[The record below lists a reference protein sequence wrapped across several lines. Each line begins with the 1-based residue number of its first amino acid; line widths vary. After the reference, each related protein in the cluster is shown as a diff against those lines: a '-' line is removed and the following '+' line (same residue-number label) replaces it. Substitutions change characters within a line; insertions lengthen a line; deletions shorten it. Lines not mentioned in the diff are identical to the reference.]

1 VTLLELR
8 NLDVHYGAV
17 AAIRGLSLTLAAG
30 TIGSI
35 IGSNGAG
42 KSTTLRAVSGLVR
55 PSGGE
60 VWFDG
65 ARIDRLD
72 SKSIVAR
79 GIAHVPEGR
88 RVFPELTVEENLRI
102 GGYLRRD
109 RVALNRDFEEICA
122 EFPRLAERRKQLAR
136 TLSGGEQQM
145 LAIGRAVMSNPRLIL
160 MDEPSMGLS
169 PIMVAAMTQIIQRIN
184 KSGRTVLLVEQNA
197 NVALSIC
204 DQAVVLEQGQLV
216 LAGTGAELKDNEHVR
231 IAYIGI

>member
-1 VTLLELR
+1 MLELR
-8 NLDVHYGAV
+8 NLGVHYGVV
-17 AAIRGLSLTLAAG
+17 AAIRDLSLTVAAG
-30 TIGSI
+30 SIGSI

-42 KSTTLRAVSGLVR
+42 KSTTLRTISGMVR
-55 PSGGE
+55 PSCGE
-60 VWFDG
+60 IWFDG

-72 SKSIVAR
+72 AKSIVAL

-102 GGYLRRD
+102 GGYLRGD
-109 RVALNRDFEEICA
+109 RVALNRDFVEICT
-122 EFPRLAERRKQLAR
+122 EFPRLSERRKQLAR

-145 LAIGRAVMSNPRLIL
+145 LAIGRAIMSNPRLL
-160 MDEPSMGLS
+160 LLDEPSMGLS

-204 DQAVVLEQGQLV
+204 DRAAVLEQGRLV
-216 LAGTGAELKDNEHVR
+216 LSGTGVELKGNEHVR
-231 IAYIGI
+231 IAYIGL

>member
-1 VTLLELR
+1 VLELR

-17 AAIRGLSLTLAAG
+17 AAIRELSLTLAAG

-55 PSGGE
+55 SSGGE
-60 VWFDG
+60 IWFDG

-109 RVALNRDFEEICA
+109 RIALNRDFEEICA

>member
-1 VTLLELR
+1 MLELR
-8 NLDVHYGAV
+8 HLSVHYGPV
-17 AAIRGLSLTLAAG
+17 AAIRGLSLALAAG
-30 TIGSI
+30 SIGSI

-42 KSTTLRAVSGLVR
+42 KSTTLRTISGLVR

-60 VWFDG
+60 IWFDG

-72 SKSIVAR
+72 AKSIVAH

-102 GGYLRRD
+102 GGYLRGD
-109 RVALNRDFEEICA
+109 RIALNRDFDEICT

-145 LAIGRAVMSNPRLIL
+145 LAIGRAIMSNPRLIL

-169 PIMVAAMTQIIQRIN
+169 PLLVVAMTQIIQRIN
-184 KSGRTVLLVEQNA
+184 TSGRTVLLVEQNA

-204 DQAVVLEQGQLV
+204 DQAVVLEQGRLV
-216 LAGTGAELKDNEHVR
+216 LSGTGAELKDNEHVR

>member
-1 VTLLELR
+1 MTLLELR

>member
-1 VTLLELR
+1 VLELR

-17 AAIRGLSLTLAAG
+17 AAIRDLSLALVAG

-42 KSTTLRAVSGLVR
+42 KSTTLRTISGLVR

-60 VWFDG
+60 IWFDG

-72 SKSIVAR
+72 PKSIVAR

-102 GGYLRRD
+102 GGYLRGD
-109 RVALNRDFEEICA
+109 RVALNRDFDEICT

-145 LAIGRAVMSNPRLIL
+145 LAIGRAIMSNPRLIL

-204 DQAVVLEQGQLV
+204 DQAVVLEQGRLV
-216 LAGTGAELKDNEHVR
+216 LGGTGTELKDNEHVR
-231 IAYIGI
+231 IAYIGL

>member
-1 VTLLELR
+1 MTATPI
-8 NLDVHYGAV
+8 LDVHYGAV
-17 AAIRGLSLTLAAG
+17 AAIRELSLTLAAG

-55 PSGGE
+55 SSGGE
-60 VWFDG
+60 IWFDG

-88 RVFPELTVEENLRI
+88 RAFPELTVEENLRI

-109 RVALNRDFEEICA
+109 RTALKRDFDEICN

-204 DQAVVLEQGQLV
+204 DRAVVLERGSLV
-216 LAGTGAELKDNEHVR
+216 LSGTGAELKDNEHVR

>member
-1 VTLLELR
+1 VLELR

-17 AAIRGLSLTLAAG
+17 AAIRGLSLTLVAG

-42 KSTTLRAVSGLVR
+42 KSTTLRTISGLVR
-55 PSGGE
+55 PSSGE
-60 VWFDG
+60 IWFDG
-65 ARIDRLD
+65 ARIDRLGPQ
-72 SKSIVAR
+72 SIVAR
-79 GIAHVPEGR
+79 GIAHVSEGR

-102 GGYLRRD
+102 GGYLRGD
-109 RVALNRDFEEICA
+109 RVGLNRDFDEICT

-145 LAIGRAVMSNPRLIL
+145 LAIGRAIMSNPRLIL

-169 PIMVAAMTQIIQRIN
+169 PIMVTAMTQIIQRIN

-204 DQAVVLEQGQLV
+204 DRAVVLEQGRLV
-216 LAGTGAELKDNEHVR
+216 LSGTGAELKDNEHVR
-231 IAYIGI
+231 IAYIGL